1 MCGNAVVL
9 WITQGCDDGNNM
21 SLPQAWKNRCFWFRL
36 APRLRLGTVAVVTS
50 ASEGTGPDPAASANP
65 CVEAPTAQAAV
76 ADTVPDDVIQL
87 LSDKRLNM
95 CSGLTLHS
103 LTGCAVASFL

>member
-1 MCGNAVVL
+1 MCGNAVAL
-9 WITQGCDDGNNM
+9 WVTQVCDDGRLC
-21 SLPQAWKNRCFWFRL
+21 LPQAWKNRWLWFRL
-36 APRLRLGTVAVVTS
+36 APRLRLGPVAVVTS
-50 ASEGTGPDPAASANP
+50 ASEGTGPDTADAANP
-65 CVEAPTAQAAV
+65 CVEAPTAQAAA